1 MRERERERDKENEKI
16 ILKNQRYLFSL
27 LKKIKKKYP
36 YLVVIVLHEY
46 FRNLFPHD
54 PHIKFKIT
62 NPKKRILDLQINLIE
77 ILRNFKSF
85 GSYKIYF
92 KNYNL
97 NEEFKK
103 KTGKVYGKF
112 WKKFSNKENY
122 NAKNFILDRFRHFKS
137 FNNNFFKNKNIID
150 VGCGGGRYSNA
161 LRLLKAKSVVGVDYS
176 NDGIS
181 TAKKNYKYKNIT
193 FKKRDVLNLK
203 FKKNTFDIVFC
214 NGVLHHTSDFKKGIK
229 ELYRICKPGGYIYLY
244 LYGTG
249 GLYWLARRKMNKL
262 MKSIPQEYSQKVL
275 DLIGMPSN
283 RFIFMDNWYVP
294 YERHCSHKEIYKILQ
309 SLGVKSI
316 EKMKEGRKTDLETGL
331 LNYKNSKII
340 WGEGEIRLLFQK

>member
-1 MRERERERDKENEKI
+1 M
-16 ILKNQRYLFSL
+16 
-27 LKKIKKKYP
+27 
-36 YLVVIVLHEY
+36 
-46 FRNLFPHD
+46 
-54 PHIKFKIT
+54 
-62 NPKKRILDLQINLIE
+62 
-77 ILRNFKSF
+77 
-85 GSYKIYF
+85 
-92 KNYNL
+92 
-97 NEEFKK
+97 
-103 KTGKVYGKF
+103 
-112 WKKFSNKENY
+112 
-122 NAKNFILDRFRHFKS
+122 
-137 FNNNFFKNKNIID
+137 
-150 VGCGGGRYSNA
+150 GCGGGRYSNA

-181 TAKKNYKYKNIT
+181 TAKKNYKYKNIS
-193 FKKRDVLNLK
+193 FKKGNVLKLK

-249 GLYWLARRKMNKL
+249 GLYWNARRKMNKL
-262 MKSIPQEYSQKVL
+262 IKTIPQEYSQKIL

-309 SLGVKSI
+309 SLGCKSI

-331 LNYKNSKII
+331 LNYKKSKII
-340 WGEGEIRLLFQK
+340 WGEGEIRLLFKK